1 MKVVKNKKNTI
12 WKIVMRYCKV
22 CKLFC
27 NVSGLLIRY
36 RCYRLL
42 HNRSYACNFYNV
54 FYSKCSSSKL
64 EVSLLSA
71 CLCRAYKS
79 QRVFTK
85 LELTTQFLQL
95 GSHLHQD
102 TCLNRIY
109 LIKDRILPKSQNV

>member
-1 MKVVKNKKNTI
+1 
-12 WKIVMRYCKV
+12 MRYCKV

-42 HNRSYACNFYNV
+42 LNRSYACNFYNV

-71 CLCRAYKS
+71 C

-102 TCLNRIY
+102 TCLNRIQLKTEFY
-109 LIKDRILPKSQNV
+109 PNLRMFKPCVEMLCEMFLYGLM